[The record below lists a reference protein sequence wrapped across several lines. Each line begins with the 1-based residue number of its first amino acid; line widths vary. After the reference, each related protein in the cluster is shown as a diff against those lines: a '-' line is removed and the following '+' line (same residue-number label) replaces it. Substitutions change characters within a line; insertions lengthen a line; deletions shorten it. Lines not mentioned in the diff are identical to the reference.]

1 MFSVPKKAH
10 ESLEEIDGN
19 VIQEL
24 FISFFLKYVSST
36 SIEVQYLNNKGALR
50 GLAFSYFCLRE
61 LAFHY
66 DTSQIAGDEIPAL
79 RICHCPGFYLASP
92 EFTF

>member
-24 FISFFLKYVSST
+24 FVSLLLSRT
-36 SIEVQYLNNKGALR
+36 SIGVQYLNNEGALR
-50 GLAFSYFCLRE
+50 DLAFSYFCLRE
-61 LAFHY
+61 LVFHY

-79 RICHCPGFYLASP
+79 LICHCPGFYLASQ